1 MTNYVPKWPIL
12 FAGFPIFLEKLFY
25 YTCSFSLALALI
37 NIIPCYMLDGQ
48 FIIQAM
54 SDLCFPTKSGCISK
68 TFIYFGSGLL
78 LANLLLT
85 FMPFC

>member
-1 MTNYVPKWPIL
+1 MIQNDRFCLRDFQFFLRKFFITHVP
-12 FAGFPIFLEKLFY
+12 
-25 YTCSFSLALALI
+25 FSLALALI

-85 FMPFC
+85 FMLF